1 MARFKRVL
9 AGVGGAVALA
19 MMAGCRGGLGNLFDV
34 F

>member
-9 AGVGGAVALA
+9 AGIGAAAALA
-19 MMAGCRGGLGNLFDV
+19 LMAGCRGGLGNLFDV